1 MQALL
6 FLYSG
11 LFLSLQMCESNTQRN
26 VLSMCMDEGKAF
38 LTLLKFASFLHASGY
53 TAPRV
58 APAGPAHWDG
68 TRWLTV
74 PSSVLL
80 SLQLPAGCCRRVTAT
95 SSLLQTPDPHV
106 GVRVSGWTLSDPA
119 QEPTRA
125 VSPSFFPQ
133 QRSVC
138 VHPHKRE
145 EWISE

>member
-11 LFLSLQMCESNTQRN
+11 LFLSLQTCESNTQRN

-53 TAPRV
+53 TATRV
-58 APAGPAHWDG
+58 APAGHWDG
-68 TRWLTV
+68 TRWLTA

-106 GVRVSGWTLSDPA
+106 GVRSQAGLCLTQPRNPLGQCLHLSFLG
-119 QEPTRA
+119 RGL
-125 VSPSFFPQ
+125 
-133 QRSVC
+133 SVC
-138 VHPHKRE
+138 ILTNV
-145 EWISE
+145 W